1 MYYTLTEETGNYVIT
16 YNSPT
21 QGLYRLPDGFLFAEV
36 GISATLALYDLKI
49 LISLH
54 TPSTSSITKTFIFPK
69 THFTLKPSNKT
80 YTTKPLYIN
89 SELFERIRIYNE
101 LSRVLSPITG
111 GKPIIVALGD
121 LNLTLTTQSSLPP
134 FSYTFSYA
142 NPNLTTFKIPF
153 SDTHIAYFSGGDF
166 ILKEIVEIV
175 E

>member
-21 QGLYRLPDGFLFAEV
+21 DGLYRLPDGFLFAEV

-54 TPSTSSITKTFIFPK
+54 VPSTRSITKTFIFPK

-80 YTTKPLYIN
+80 YTTETLPPF
-89 SELFERIRIYNE
+89 SELFERIRSYNN
-101 LSRVLSPITG
+101 LSNAFAGPEIV
-111 GKPIIVALGD
+111 GKPIIMTLGD
-121 LNLTLTTQSSLPP
+121 LNLTIATQSYPP
-134 FSYTFSYA
+134 LLSFV

-166 ILKEIVEIV
+166 FLKKIVE
-175 E
+175 